1 MAFSACGNLEKD
13 PSQEDG
19 TEISTPVV
27 VTGQASDVTDDSATA
42 SITITSDGG
51 SAVTVCGIVWD
62 EESNP
67 TEDLPTKVTFDGTE
81 KAYTCQLKDLNASTT
96 YYYRA
101 YAINEVGIAYG
112 EEYSF
117 TTGVATTMSV
127 EVNDITIEMALVE
140 GGTFT
145 MGATPDLIAL
155 AQYDPDELPAHEV
168 TLDTYYMAKYE
179 VTQALWI
186 EIMGANPSQI
196 VRDNNCPVDGIS
208 YLHCLQFIEKLN
220 ERTGLQFNLPTEAQW
235 EYAARGGN
243 KSQGFLYSGS
253 NDATEVGWVEENMVD
268 FGQHPGGG
276 KAPNELGIYD
286 MTGNVNEWCRDVY
299 GAYPEEPQVN
309 PKGPKPSGSSVV
321 YVVRGGSFLVESARW
336 CRNTKRI
343 SYPDNFAQMDIG
355 LRLVLRDPASGP
367 EPEPEPEPEI
377 FVPTVVTGEVSDVT
391 ENSAKVSMN
400 ITSDGGAAVTACG
413 IVWAEEPNPTEGL
426 LTKVTFDGTEATY
439 TCQLTG
445 LNAGTTYYYR
455 AYATNEA
462 GTAYGDEYS
471 FTTNEALSSE
481 STKRVDVNGI
491 IIDLVL
497 VEGGSFTMG
506 ATDDLIALAPC
517 SDDELPAHEVTLD
530 SYYMAKYEVTQALWT
545 EIMGSNPSQ
554 MIKNNDCP
562 VDGMS
567 HLQCLEFVEKLN
579 ERTGLQFNLPTEAQ
593 WEYAAR
599 GGNKSQG
606 FLYSGSNDA
615 TEVGWVMENMAE
627 FGQHP
632 GGQKAPNEL
641 GIYDMTGNVMEWC
654 LDFYAP
660 YQEGPQVNPVV
671 TEPIDSGNSCVVRG
685 GGYMDESKSWCRN
698 TKRQRFVEGHMQMDI
713 GLRLVL
719 NEK

>member
-1 MAFSACGNLEKD
+1 M
-13 PSQEDG
+13 
-19 TEISTPVV
+19 
-27 VTGQASDVTDDSATA
+27 
-42 SITITSDGG
+42 
-51 SAVTVCGIVWD
+51 
-62 EESNP
+62 
-67 TEDLPTKVTFDGTE
+67 
-81 KAYTCQLKDLNASTT
+81 
-96 YYYRA
+96 
-101 YAINEVGIAYG
+101 
-112 EEYSF
+112 
-117 TTGVATTMSV
+117 
-127 EVNDITIEMALVE
+127 
-140 GGTFT
+140 
-145 MGATPDLIAL
+145 
-155 AQYDPDELPAHEV
+155 
-168 TLDTYYMAKYE
+168 
-179 VTQALWI
+179 
-186 EIMGANPSQI
+186 
-196 VRDNNCPVDGIS
+196 
-208 YLHCLQFIEKLN
+208 
-220 ERTGLQFNLPTEAQW
+220 
-235 EYAARGGN
+235 
-243 KSQGFLYSGS
+243 
-253 NDATEVGWVEENMVD
+253 
-268 FGQHPGGG
+268 
-276 KAPNELGIYD
+276 
-286 MTGNVNEWCRDVY
+286 
-299 GAYPEEPQVN
+299 
-309 PKGPKPSGSSVV
+309 
-321 YVVRGGSFLVESARW
+321 
-336 CRNTKRI
+336 
-343 SYPDNFAQMDIG
+343 
-355 LRLVLRDPASGP
+355 
-367 EPEPEPEPEI
+367 
-377 FVPTVVTGEVSDVT
+377 
-391 ENSAKVSMN
+391 
-400 ITSDGGAAVTACG
+400 
-413 IVWAEEPNPTEGL
+413 
-426 LTKVTFDGTEATY
+426 
-439 TCQLTG
+439 TG

-698 TKRQRFVEGHMQMDI
+698 TKRQRFVEGYKQMDI